1 MDYSKPLPNQ
11 RHEKFVLGLLEGK
24 TDGQAYE
31 GAGYRPNRSH
41 ASRMVTKG
49 NIQGRLAF
57 LQSEAAKE
65 AVIDCGW
72 VTKRLVENVE
82 RAMQTVEVT
91 DVEGNGTGIFTYQG
105 AVANKALE
113 LLRRNIGMFKDAPP
127 VQVNVNLP
135 GDESDF
141 ADRLRAQR
149 KLRSDGKAGLH

>member
-1 MDYSKPLPNQ
+1 MDYAKPLPNQ

-24 TDGQAYE
+24 TDGRAYE
-31 GAGYRPNRSH
+31 GAGYKPDRSH
-41 ASRMVTKG
+41 AARLATNGHIS
-49 NIQGRLAF
+49 GRLGF
-57 LQSEAAKE
+57 LQNEVAEE
-65 AVIDCGW
+65 AVIDAAW

-82 RAMQTVEVT
+82 RAMQVVEVT
-91 DVEGNGTGIFTYQG
+91 DAKGRPTGVYTYQG

-113 LLRRNIGMFKDAPP
+113 LLGRNIGMFKDAPP

-149 KLRSDGKAGLH
+149 KLRSDGETQLH